1 MKTLYMVSLGCPK
14 NLVDSEVMLADLE
27 RAEYT
32 VVQEAEHASVILV
45 NTCGFIRPAVEEAID
60 TILELAA
67 CKEEN
72 PGQLLVVTGC
82 MVQRYG
88 RELATE
94 LPEVDLFVGLDDF
107 PHIGRLIDR
116 LADHSHIVTRPGLA
130 TYLMDH
136 RVPRRIITPPF
147 RSYLK
152 ITEGCDN
159 RCAYCMIPSI
169 RGRLRSRTIADLTSE
184 AITLERSGVR
194 ELSLIAQDLT
204 AYGRDLPEPMA
215 LTDLLRALLE
225 RTNIP
230 WFRLLYLYP
239 ASVTDELLHVLAREP
254 RLLPYLDIPFQH
266 VSDRVLTAMNR
277 RYRHVVLDDLVRR
290 IRTYVPTCVIRT
302 TMLVGFPGETEEDV
316 TALVDS
322 LRTWQLDHV
331 GVFQYQDEDGSLA
344 AQLPGKVDDEE
355 KESRYQ
361 RVMEV
366 QAVISERRQQRYVG
380 RLEPVLIE
388 GTSEESDLLL
398 EGRTRF
404 QAPEIDGCVY
414 ITSGQVNPGDIV
426 MVRITEAHTYDL
438 VGEVVDGQ
446 EEEGVNGN

>member
-1 MKTLYMVSLGCPK
+1 MKSLYMVSLGCPK

-27 RAEYT
+27 QAGYT
-32 VVQEAEHASVILV
+32 VVDESTNASVILV

-67 CKEEN
+67 GKEEN
-72 PGQLLVVTGC
+72 PEQLLVVTGC

-88 RELATE
+88 GELAVE

-107 PHIGRLIDR
+107 PRIGELIDR
-116 LADHSHIVTRPGLA
+116 LGSDTRIVSRPGLA

-136 RVPRRIITPPF
+136 RVPRRLATPSF

-169 RGRLRSRTIADLTSE
+169 RGRLRSRTVADLTAE
-184 AITLERSGVR
+184 AVLLERSGVR

-204 AYGRDLPEPMA
+204 AYGRDLPEPAA
-215 LTDLLRALLE
+215 LTDLLHALLE
-225 RTNIP
+225 KTAIP
-230 WFRLLYLYP
+230 WLRLLYLYP
-239 ASVTDELLHVLAREP
+239 ASVTDELLLLMAAQP

-266 VSDRVLTAMNR
+266 VSDRMLAAMNR
-277 RYRHVVLDDLVRR
+277 HYRRATLDDLIRR
-290 IRTYVPTCVIRT
+290 IRSQVPTCAIRT
-302 TMLVGFPGETEEDV
+302 TMLIGFPGETEEDV
-316 TALVDS
+316 AALIDA

-331 GVFQYQDEDGSLA
+331 GVFQYQDEEGSA
-344 AQLPGKVDDEE
+344 AALLPDKVADEE
-355 KESRYQ
+355 KELRHQ
-361 RVMEV
+361 RVMMA
-366 QAVISERRQQRYVG
+366 QAAISEHRQKWYVG

-388 GTSEESDLLL
+388 GVSGESDLLL

-414 ITSGQVNPGDIV
+414 ITSGQVSPGDIV
-426 MVRITEAHTYDL
+426 MARITEAHTYDL

-446 EEEGVNGN
+446 AEG

>member
-14 NLVDSEVMLADLE
+14 NLVDSEVMLADFE
-27 RAEYT
+27 QAGYT
-32 VVQEAEHASVILV
+32 VVQDGEQAAVMVV

-67 CKEEN
+67 FKEIN
-72 PGQLLVVTGC
+72 PDQRLVVTGC

-88 RELATE
+88 AELIAE

-107 PHIGRLIDR
+107 PRISELVDGLGATPR
-116 LADHSHIVTRPGLA
+116 IVTRPGLA
-130 TYLMDH
+130 SYLMDH
-136 RVPRRIITPPF
+136 RVGRRIATPPF
-147 RSYLK
+147 RAYLK

-169 RGRLRSRTIADLTSE
+169 RGRLRSRTIADLTAE
-184 AITLERSGVR
+184 AIRLEQAGVR

-204 AYGRDLPEPMA
+204 AYGRDLGQPKT
-215 LTDLLRALLE
+215 LTCLLRELLAK
-225 RTNIP
+225 TSIP
-230 WFRLLYLYP
+230 WVRLLYLYP
-239 ASVTDELLHVLAREP
+239 SGITDELLDLMARQP

-266 VSDRVLTAMNR
+266 VSDRMLAAMNR
-277 RYRHVVLDDLVRR
+277 HYRHGVLDDLARR
-290 IRTYVPTCVIRT
+290 IRTQVPTCAIRT
-302 TMLVGFPGETEEDV
+302 TMLVGFPGETDDDV
-316 TALVDS
+316 TELIDS
-322 LRTWQLDHV
+322 LHAWQLDHV
-331 GVFQYQDEDGSLA
+331 GVFQYQDEDGSPA
-344 AQLPGKVDDEE
+344 AQLPDKVADEE

-361 RVMEV
+361 RVMAA
-366 QAVISERRQQRYVG
+366 QALISEQRQRRYVG

-388 GTSEESDLLL
+388 GVSEESDLLL

-438 VGEVVDGQ
+438 VGEVIDGQ
-446 EEEGVNGN
+446 EDG